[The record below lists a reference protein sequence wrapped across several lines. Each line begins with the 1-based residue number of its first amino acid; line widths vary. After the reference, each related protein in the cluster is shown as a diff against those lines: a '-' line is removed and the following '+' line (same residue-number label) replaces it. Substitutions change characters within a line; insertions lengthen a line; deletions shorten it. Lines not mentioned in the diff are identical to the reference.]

1 MVRITGQPH
10 AKKKCI
16 QIQNFIDIIGEPITI
31 TGQPYAKKKYI
42 QIQNF
47 LDIKIN
53 SEWLTDLNDKY
64 NTVKFLDE
72 YQEKIYL
79 ILGLIISFQM

>member
-1 MVRITGQPH
+1 MP
-10 AKKKCI
+10 KKKKMYLDTKLYRYYWRT
-16 QIQNFIDIIGEPITI
+16 NYNNWTTI
-31 TGQPYAKKKYI
+31 CQKKYI